1 MVPNIPRYLHK
12 NIVNRLK
19 PNKAVLI
26 YGARRVGKTA
36 LIKSIIAELPQDEVL
51 FVNGEDQIV
60 AAQFAIRT
68 ITNYKLLIGSK
79 KYLIIDEAQN
89 IERIGSVLKLIVDEI
104 EGIHVL
110 VSGSSVFDLSNKLGE
125 PLVGRQTIFQMHP
138 IAQCELKLIENTFDS
153 HGLLEVRLIY
163 GCYPELFHIS
173 SQDEKAEYLESII
186 NSYLLKDI
194 LVYDGIK
201 KSNKLMDLLRLIAF
215 QIGQEVSIDELATNL
230 KGISRNTVESYLDL
244 LEKVFVIY
252 KVSGFSR
259 NLRKE
264 IVKTSRYYFY
274 DNGIRNALIRN
285 FNSLRLRNDV
295 GQLWENHMMI
305 ERRKFNE
312 SQKKRVYQYFWRT
325 YDQQEIDLIEEE
337 DGELRAFEFKWNPKK
352 NAKAPAG
359 WAKNY
364 PDTRYQVISPSNFLG
379 FIS

>member
-1 MVPNIPRYLHK
+1 MVPNVPRYLHQL
-12 NIVNRLK
+12 IRNRLK

-36 LIKSIIAELPQDEVL
+36 LIKSIIAELPLDEVL

-60 AAQFAIRT
+60 AEQFAIRT

-138 IAQCELKLIENTFDS
+138 IAQCELKSIENTFDS
-153 HGLLEVRLIY
+153 HGLLEDRLIY

-201 KSNKLMDLLRLIAF
+201 K
-215 QIGQEVSIDELATNL
+215 
-230 KGISRNTVESYLDL
+230 
-244 LEKVFVIY
+244 LE
-252 KVSGFSR
+252 
-259 NLRKE
+259 
-264 IVKTSRYYFY
+264 
-274 DNGIRNALIRN
+274 
-285 FNSLRLRNDV
+285 
-295 GQLWENHMMI
+295 
-305 ERRKFNE
+305 
-312 SQKKRVYQYFWRT
+312 
-325 YDQQEIDLIEEE
+325 
-337 DGELRAFEFKWNPKK
+337 
-352 NAKAPAG
+352 
-359 WAKNY
+359 
-364 PDTRYQVISPSNFLG
+364 QVDG
-379 FIS
+379 FIAPHRISNRARGEH

>member
-60 AAQFAIRT
+60 AAQFAIR
-68 ITNYKLLIGSK
+68 IIANYKLLIGSK

-138 IAQCELKLIENTFDS
+138 IAQCELKSIENKFDS
-153 HGLLEVRLIY
+153 HGLLEERLIY

-186 NSYLLKDI
+186 NGYLLKDI
-194 LVYDGIK
+194 LIYDGIK

-274 DNGIRNALIRN
+274 DNGIRNALISN

-295 GQLWENHMMI
+295 GQLWENHIMI

-337 DGELRAFEFKWNPKK
+337 DAELRAFEFKWNPKK
-352 NAKAPAG
+352 NTKAPAA
-359 WAKNY
+359 WTKNY
-364 PDTRYQVISPSNFLG
+364 PESTFQIISPNNFLE

>member
-60 AAQFAIRT
+60 AEQFAIRT
-68 ITNYKLLIGSK
+68 IANYKLLIGSK
-79 KYLIIDEAQN
+79 KYLVIDEAQN

-104 EGIHVL
+104 DGIHVL

-125 PLVGRQTIFQMHP
+125 PLVGRQTIFQMHS
-138 IAQCELKLIENTFDS
+138 IAQCELESIENTFDS
-153 HGLLEVRLIY
+153 QGKLEERLIY

-186 NSYLLKDI
+186 NGYLLKDI

-201 KSNKLMDLLRLIAF
+201 KSNKLMDLLRLLSF

-274 DNGIRNALIRN
+274 DNGIRNALISN

-312 SQKKRVYQYFWRT
+312 SQKKRVHQYFWRT

-337 DGELRAFEFKWNPKK
+337 DGQLRAFEFKWSPKK
-352 NAKAPAG
+352 NPKAPVG
-359 WAKNY
+359 WTKNY
-364 PDTRYQVISPSNFLG
+364 PESTFQIISPSNFLE

>member
-1 MVPNIPRYLHK
+1 
-12 NIVNRLK
+12 
-19 PNKAVLI
+19 
-26 YGARRVGKTA
+26 
-36 LIKSIIAELPQDEVL
+36 
-51 FVNGEDQIV
+51 
-60 AAQFAIRT
+60 
-68 ITNYKLLIGSK
+68 
-79 KYLIIDEAQN
+79 
-89 IERIGSVLKLIVDEI
+89 LIVDEI

-153 HGLLEVRLIY
+153 YGLLEDRLIY

-215 QIGQEVSIDELATNL
+215 QIGQEVSIDELASSL

-274 DNGIRNALIRN
+274 DNGIRNALISN
-285 FNSLRLRNDV
+285 FNALRLRNDV

-312 SQKKRVYQYFWRT
+312 SQKKRIQQYFWRT

-337 DGELRAFEFKWNPKK
+337 DGELRAFEFKWSPKK
-352 NAKAPAG
+352 NTKAPAG

-364 PDTRYQVISPSNFLG
+364 PDATFQVISPSNFLG